1 MAASATMNSADGIS
15 GKLGDCYVTIDS
27 QRKKL
32 IQLKKVELKFEK
44 SKTKMKILG
53 KTGDGNRSTGWSGTG
68 TATLYYNTDL
78 FRELIY
84 AYKETGKDTYFEM
97 QISNDDPTSA
107 AGQKIT
113 IAKNCNIDGGIL
125 ATLDAEAEV
134 LEEEITFT
142 FDDFE
147 FPTKFVALSG
157 M

>member
-1 MAASATMNSADGIS
+1 MSSATMRSADGVS
-15 GKLGDCYVTIDS
+15 GKLGDCYVTINN

-32 IQLKKVELKFEK
+32 IQLKKVELKFDK

-53 KTGDGNRSTGWSGTG
+53 KTGDGNRATGWSGTG

-84 AYKETGKDTYFEM
+84 KYKETGQDTYFEM
-97 QISNDDPTSA
+97 QISNYDPTSD

-113 IAKNCNIDGGIL
+113 IAKGCNIDGGIL

-147 FPTKFVALSG
+147 FPKKFSALDG

>member
-1 MAASATMNSADGIS
+1 MAASATMRSADGVS
-15 GKLGDCYVTIDS
+15 GKLGDCYVTIGT

-32 IQLKKVELKFEK
+32 IQLKKVELKFDK

-53 KTGDGNRSTGWSGTG
+53 RTGDGNRPTGWSGTG

-78 FRELIY
+78 FRELLY
-84 AYKETGKDTYFEM
+84 KYKETGEDTYFEM
-97 QISNDDPTSA
+97 QISNDDPTGA

-113 IAKNCNIDGGIL
+113 IAKDCNIDGAIL
-125 ATLDAEAEV
+125 AKLDAEAEI
-134 LEEEITFT
+134 LEEEISFT

-147 FPTKFVALSG
+147 FPMKFSDLDG